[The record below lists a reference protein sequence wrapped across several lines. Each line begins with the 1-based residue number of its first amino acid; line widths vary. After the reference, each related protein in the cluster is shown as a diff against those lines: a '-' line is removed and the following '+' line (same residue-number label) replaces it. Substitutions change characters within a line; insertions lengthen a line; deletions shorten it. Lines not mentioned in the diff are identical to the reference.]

1 MRSVGAARRGRL
13 HCRFLLA
20 VPLLFSI
27 TGPLA
32 RAQSSCE
39 DALREARKIYDLG
52 LFEDVSGQLAPCLG
66 AKVPRGTA
74 VQVHTLLAL
83 ADLGIDDVAK
93 ARQEIATILRLDS
106 VFEPGTPP
114 RFAALVAQVRREER
128 TVQVASVS
136 KTRESLREAPATVVV
151 ITGEE
156 IERRGYHDL
165 EEVFHDLPGFD
176 ISRSNG
182 LNYSTFYQRGFRSNV
197 SDRNLLLLDG
207 VEQNDLT
214 GNTIYLS
221 RQYPLSNIDRI
232 EVIYGPAS
240 TMYGANAFTGVISI
254 LTKEP
259 EAIVPA
265 GAALGV
271 RGQLTSGA
279 FATRAADVTLAGHD
293 QSSSVAWSLT
303 ARRFR
308 SDEQDLSSYPDWNF
322 NFNTIDYGAVMRL
335 EGPAAQAFCA
345 AQPALCRPGAS
356 PYFQVTYG
364 ANGLPARI
372 DPTAAGASLARDLD
386 RQTALRHGF
395 RFVDPTDDWMVYGKL
410 RISNLTLG
418 IELWQVREGSG
429 ADSSVQS
436 VIPTSTWAPQE
447 TALYAKYSRDL
458 AAGLK
463 LNVLTRYLQ
472 TGVRRGDSKELFFES
487 YSGGLLTL
495 ADLVRPSPTQPW
507 IQVASYGNLSN
518 QLKTELSLVYEPSE
532 KLTAVSGFEAR
543 LGSLESQPDVISYDL
558 DDPGNPA
565 RQTLGP
571 ANPEQIQ
578 HTDLAVYSQASYRLK
593 KNLKVVVGG
602 RLDYSEINN
611 RSQSGYG
618 FGALFTSRLAAVYT
632 LGRGVI
638 KAIYSEAFKDPTDF
652 EKLGTVPFEQ
662 NYPSGGL
669 NPEKVRNYELSANW
683 QSPDAV
689 ALEASLYQASY
700 RDVVGLG
707 VKAGCTPSLSD
718 LCGQL
723 ANLDRFRVRGLQAT
737 ARVRPRAGLEAF
749 GNFTYTDP
757 VETAPNPGLPVG
769 DIARHRFNLGLTAG
783 PLRKLT
789 LDLRGSYASVR
800 RTGAGTTIS
809 TNPLGSVP
817 ASFDLKLALT
827 YEVSSRLKLQLT
839 GGNLLDRTI
848 YDPGVETPGFGYAP
862 RLPQPGRT
870 FYLRLITSPP
880 GGK

>member
-1 MRSVGAARRGRL
+1 M
-13 HCRFLLA
+13 
-20 VPLLFSI
+20 
-27 TGPLA
+27 
-32 RAQSSCE
+32 
-39 DALREARKIYDLG
+39 
-52 LFEDVSGQLAPCLG
+52 
-66 AKVPRGTA
+66 
-74 VQVHTLLAL
+74 
-83 ADLGIDDVAK
+83 
-93 ARQEIATILRLDS
+93 RQEGQTA
-106 VFEPGTPP
+106 
-114 RFAALVAQVRREER
+114 
-128 TVQVASVS
+128 QVASVS
-136 KTRESLREAPATVVV
+136 KTRESLREAPATVAV

-182 LNYSTFYQRGFRSNV
+182 LTYSTLYQRGFRSNV

-214 GNTIYLS
+214 GNIVYLS

-254 LTKEP
+254 LTREP
-259 EAIVPA
+259 EAMVPA
-265 GAALGV
+265 GASLGA
-271 RGQLTSGA
+271 RGQLTSGS
-279 FATRAADVTLAGHD
+279 FATRAADATLAGHD
-293 QSSSVAWSLT
+293 QSATVAWSLT

-322 NFNTIDYGAVMRL
+322 SFNTIDYRAVMRL
-335 EGPAAQAFCA
+335 EGPAALAFCA
-345 AQPALCRPGAS
+345 PSPALCQPGAS

-372 DPTAAGASLARDLD
+372 DLTSAGASLARDLD
-386 RQTALRHGF
+386 RQAALRHGF

-410 RISNLTLG
+410 RVSNLTLG
-418 IELWQVREGSG
+418 VEIWQVREGSG

-436 VIPTSTWAPQE
+436 VIPASTWAPQE

-458 AAGLK
+458 AAGLT
-463 LNVLTRYLQ
+463 LNALTRYLQ
-472 TGVRRGDSKELFFES
+472 TGVRRGDSKILFFES
-487 YSGGLLTL
+487 YSGALLTL
-495 ADLVRPSPTQPW
+495 ADLVRSPPTQPW
-507 IQVASYGNLSN
+507 IQVASYGNSSN

-532 KLTAVSGFEAR
+532 KLTAVGGFEAR
-543 LGSLESQPDVISYDL
+543 LGSLESQPDVVSYDL

-571 ANPEQIQ
+571 SNPEQIQ

-593 KNLKVVVGG
+593 KNLKVIAGG
-602 RLDYSEINN
+602 RLDYNEINN
-611 RSQSGYG
+611 RSQPGYG

-632 LGRGVI
+632 LGRGVV

-669 NPEKVRNYELSANW
+669 RPERVKNYELSANW
-683 QSPDAV
+683 QSADAV

-700 RDVVGLG
+700 RDVVALG
-707 VKAGCTPSLSD
+707 VKAGCTPSLAD

-737 ARVRPRAGLEAF
+737 ARVRPLTGLEAF

-757 VETAPNPGLPVG
+757 VETAPQAGLLVG

-789 LDLRGSYASVR
+789 LDLRGSYAGVR
-800 RTGAGTTIS
+800 RTGQGTTIS
-809 TNPLGSVP
+809 TNPVSSVP
-817 ASFDLKLALT
+817 SSLDLKLALT
-827 YEVSSRLKLQLT
+827 YDVSSRLKLQLT
-839 GGNLLDRTI
+839 GGNLLNRTI
-848 YDPGVETPGFGYAP
+848 YDPGVDTPGFGFAP

-870 FYLRLITSPP
+870 FYLRLITSP